1 MNEDDFQFHYNY
13 IDNILY
19 DKLKV
24 ELHRT
29 MNAVYQHLHDM
40 GKNSTVSPFAA
51 FAAVCPEEFFVL
63 FHKWLKCGQTTTLAY
78 SLPEIV
84 EFWRCEL
91 ILSSRELSQKKSKEQ
106 N

>member
-1 MNEDDFQFHYNY
+1 MNEDNFQLHYNY

-19 DKLKV
+19 DKMKV

-29 MNAVYQHLHDM
+29 MNAVYQHLHDTS
-40 GKNSTVSPFAA
+40 KNSTVSPFAV

-63 FHKWLKCGQTTTLAY
+63 FHKWLKCGQTTTTAY

-91 ILSSRELSQKKSKEQ
+91 
-106 N
+106 